1 MCGFELEMNTKN
13 GIDNGVDDGV
23 CGCVACDVHDTI
35 RVVVFTTYYLYVVL
49 YILVSLMI
57 FIVWRMEKWFRQLC
71 IAKTKICIACDDGTC
86 TFQCRTTRHEE
97 LSPCDHNKD
106 NLYSAAYTFGVF
118 LHSVG
123 KYERGF

>member
-49 YILVSLMI
+49 YILVSLDFYCMENGEMVSPI
-57 FIVWRMEKWFRQLC
+57 MYRENKNMHRM
-71 IAKTKICIACDDGTC
+71 
-86 TFQCRTTRHEE
+86 
-97 LSPCDHNKD
+97 
-106 NLYSAAYTFGVF
+106 
-118 LHSVG
+118 
-123 KYERGF
+123 